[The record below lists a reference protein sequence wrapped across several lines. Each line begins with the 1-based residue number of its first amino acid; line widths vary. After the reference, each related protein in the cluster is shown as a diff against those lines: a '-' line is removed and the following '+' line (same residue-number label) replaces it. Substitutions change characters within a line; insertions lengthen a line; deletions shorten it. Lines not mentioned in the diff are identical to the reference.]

1 MQIWVFKGIFSIN
14 NHRLASPSSELLN
27 LAMPGAA
34 PPPFSVLLFKYFFF
48 IINGLNSLHMLQLP
62 PYRRVRLTCY
72 HQHVTSILSL
82 LWLCGYDAT
91 FFHQTLACSMCG
103 ITFLF
108 TGLLLSFQCVNKK
121 HTPLKVKLTPL
132 RVCTNVWTHYGS
144 TACLWYTLVQPPTLQ
159 HLCIANLGFLAW
171 AGRYAHRAQEIY
183 DVHPDIDV
191 VQSGIAPILVL
202 FYVGFNVV
210 LYGSILDV
218 WREPRVAMDSVVG
231 SFIKW
236 SACAQ
241 TC

>member
-1 MQIWVFKGIFSIN
+1 M
-14 NHRLASPSSELLN
+14 
-27 LAMPGAA
+27 
-34 PPPFSVLLFKYFFF
+34 
-48 IINGLNSLHMLQLP
+48 
-62 PYRRVRLTCY
+62 
-72 HQHVTSILSL
+72 
-82 LWLCGYDAT
+82 
-91 FFHQTLACSMCG
+91 
-103 ITFLF
+103 
-108 TGLLLSFQCVNKK
+108 
-121 HTPLKVKLTPL
+121 
-132 RVCTNVWTHYGS
+132 
-144 TACLWYTLVQPPTLQ
+144 
-159 HLCIANLGFLAW
+159 
-171 AGRYAHRAQEIY
+171 YAHRAQEIY